1 MQGVSPDDRTWLRTF
16 PHHVEP
22 EHDEWFPGVL
32 LRCDQANHCSSGTTL
47 CSLLGALH
55 QERFSPKS
63 HMIVVPSPVRELFA
77 QMVGLPQERILA
89 TTYQTELARLYGM
102 HNPHSRL
109 LNAKLSFHLCPAC
122 MTHSRLLKRT
132 LTLPHLTACSLH
144 GLELQNRCRCGRSLV
159 LFSRNALPFTCTAC
173 GWGWAHLPQ
182 IPLAPDRVERER
194 HLNSLYEFFLVK
206 GTSRL
211 RDLAWEILRIHERRT
226 SMVYLKRSLKFARPY
241 GSSVSLGY
249 VVEQMVNA
257 GFSSDDI
264 SAYW

>member
-32 LRCDQANHCSSGTTL
+32 LRCDQANHWSSGTTL

-122 MTHSRLLKRT
+122 MTHGRLLKRT

-144 GLELQNRCRCGRSLV
+144 GLELQNRCRCGRPLV
-159 LFSRNALPFTCTAC
+159 LFFPGMRCPLHVLHVAGIGRTCLRSPSRQIVLNENVISIRSMSFF
-173 GWGWAHLPQ
+173 WSKEHLDSG
-182 IPLAPDRVERER
+182 I
-194 HLNSLYEFFLVK
+194 
-206 GTSRL
+206 
-211 RDLAWEILRIHERRT
+211 
-226 SMVYLKRSLKFARPY
+226 
-241 GSSVSLGY
+241 
-249 VVEQMVNA
+249 
-257 GFSSDDI
+257 
-264 SAYW
+264 